1 MTDLIYKD
9 LSYKITGLVYEVSDL
24 VGFGQ
29 SEKVYADALVLL
41 LEKSKMNFQREIY
54 FPIKVENKVIKKF
67 YFDFLI
73 EDKIVVELKVSDL
86 NFKQVCTQLFRYLKT
101 SKKKLGLI
109 YRFTKSGVRV
119 KRIPNL
125 Y

>member
-9 LSYKITGLVYEVSDL
+9 LSYKITGLIYEVSDL

-29 SEKVYADALVLL
+29 NEKVYGDAFSLL
-41 LEKSKMNFQREIY
+41 LERDKINFQREIY
-54 FPIKVENKVIKKF
+54 FPIKIENKVIKKY
-67 YFDFLI
+67 YFDFLVD
-73 EDKIVVELKVSDL
+73 DKIVIELKATDI
-86 NFKQVCTQLFRYLKT
+86 NFKQACTQLFRYLKA
-101 SKKKLGLI
+101 SNLKLGLI
-109 YRFTKSGVRV
+109 YRFTKNGVRI